1 MGEGLA
7 EEEIRHEHLV
17 LVGGVGVGEDVGA
30 LEGLVAETE
39 DVVDDE
45 DGGGGVGG
53 TGGVCEVGLVVRRG
67 GGEGW
72 RGETNNISCHR

>member
-1 MGEGLA
+1 MGQGFA
-7 EEEIRHEHLV
+7 EEEIRHEYLI

-30 LEGLVAETE
+30 LEGLVAEAE

-53 TGGVCEVGLVVRRG
+53 AGGVCEVGLVVWRG
-67 GGEGW
+67 GGERW
-72 RGETNNISCHR
+72 RGETNSISCHR